1 MVLVSWVLVAALI
14 VAAAC
19 LAYGYRNG
27 SDMDDAVVR
36 STAGTLGSIVMAGD
50 LTGWLLYLVAA

>member
-1 MVLVSWVLVAALI
+1 
-14 VAAAC
+14 
-19 LAYGYRNG
+19 
-27 SDMDDAVVR
+27 MDDAVVR